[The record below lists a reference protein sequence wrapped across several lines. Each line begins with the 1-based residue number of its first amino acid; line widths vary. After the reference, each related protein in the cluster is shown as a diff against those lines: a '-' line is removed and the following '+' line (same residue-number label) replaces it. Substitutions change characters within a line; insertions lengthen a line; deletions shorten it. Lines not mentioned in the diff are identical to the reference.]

1 MKFKHNSTRNIYKD
15 ATIIYGKRRGKNLG
29 DHLVKSTVKPIGNDQ
44 DSSKYTS
51 LLAKTQNAD
60 IVQDSTKV
68 EAFTATTRTKNL
80 DAAAILNVKV
90 NNLTSVANNIA
101 NMSSRPKEDNGHIP
115 SPLLQNYF

>member
-1 MKFKHNSTRNIYKD
+1 MTRTAQN
-15 ATIIYGKRRGKNLG
+15 TQVFLP
-29 DHLVKSTVKPIGNDQ
+29 KPKMQIL
-44 DSSKYTS
+44 SK
-51 LLAKTQNAD
+51 
-60 IVQDSTKV
+60 TKV